1 MRRTSLILVLMAA
14 TVSVS
19 VFVVKHE
26 VQYLDDRMHAL
37 DRDIVR
43 TKETIHVLK
52 AEWAHLNQPDRL
64 RRLAGAH
71 LELGPLA
78 AEQIGAADPMLTD
91 LPERGDAESEVEK
104 RHD

>member
-19 VFVVKHE
+19 LFVVKHE
-26 VQYLDDRMHAL
+26 VQDLDDRMHAL

-43 TKETIHVLK
+43 TKEAIHVLK

-71 LELGPLA
+71 LELGPLD
-78 AEQIGAADPMLTD
+78 AEQIGAADPLLTG
-91 LPERGDAESEVEK
+91 LPEREETQPDGEK
-104 RHD
+104 PHD